1 MHLSFCSTC
10 MNRIDQVICTL
21 PTNLLDNSNSLI
33 DFILV
38 DYNTVDT
45 LHDFVV
51 TNLSKYLES
60 GQLKYYRTDEL
71 LYWHASIAKN
81 TAHMLATGKYVVNL
95 DCDNYIGKNGG
106 DLLLDIFEKN
116 GDDILISQSQ
126 NIYGSGN
133 TGRISLSKENFI
145 KLGGYNEFFY
155 PMGYQ
160 DPDLVDRAIHFGLKY
175 INIDSNNKTIPNT
188 KKESVKNI
196 GLNIEYEKMNS
207 INILISKLNIKN
219 NDLVANK
226 CKKHIGIL
234 NVKRIFN

>member
-1 MHLSFCSTC
+1 MLLTFCCTC
-10 MNRIDQVICTL
+10 MNRESQIIATL
-21 PTNLLDNSNSLI
+21 PVNLASIKNS
-33 DFILV
+33 FIEFLLV
-38 DYNTVDT
+38 DFSPNNT
-45 LHDFVV
+45 LHDYIFS
-51 TNLSKYLES
+51 NLSEYVQS
-60 GQLKYYRTDEL
+60 GQLKYYRTNEL

-95 DCDNYIGKNGG
+95 DCDNYIGENGG
-106 DLLLDIFEKN
+106 ELLLDIFEKN

-175 INIDSNNKTIPNT
+175 ININSNNKAIPNT
-188 KKESVKNI
+188 KKDSVKNI

-226 CKKHIGIL
+226 FKKHIGLL
-234 NVKRIFN
+234 NVKRILN